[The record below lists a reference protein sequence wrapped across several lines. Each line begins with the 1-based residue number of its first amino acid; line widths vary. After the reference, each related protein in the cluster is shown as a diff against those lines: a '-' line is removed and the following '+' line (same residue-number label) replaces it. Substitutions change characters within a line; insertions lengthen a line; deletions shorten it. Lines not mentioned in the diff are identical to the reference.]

1 MSNESDIRVMVVAA
15 ERAAEAIVRD
25 FGELEKLQVSR
36 KGSRDF
42 VTSADLRTER
52 RLVFE
57 LSKSRPGF
65 SFICE
70 ESGRTIGEIKDSVW
84 IIDPIDG
91 TTNFMRGIP
100 YFAINVALMEREEVV
115 AGLTLD
121 PMRGNYFTAMKGG
134 GAFIG
139 KRQRLRVSGR
149 EDLVESL
156 VAVHAEI
163 EYEERI
169 RRLGAITRRTG
180 SVAMDLAYLAA
191 GKYDAVFARDV
202 GLWDIASGIGLIRES
217 GGFVD
222 YRATSQDRFNILAA
236 SSESV
241 LSQILSNLSFI

>member
-1 MSNESDIRVMVVAA
+1 MSNEADIRVMVVAA
-15 ERAAEAIVRD
+15 ERAAAAIVRD

-36 KGSRDF
+36 KGFKDF

-70 ESGRTIGEIKDSVW
+70 ESGQTLGEIEDSVW

-100 YFAINVALMEREEVV
+100 YFAINIALMEGGEIVV
-115 AGLTLD
+115 GLTLD
-121 PMRGNYFTAMKGG
+121 PMRGSYFTATKGC

-149 EDLVESL
+149 EDLNESL
-156 VAVHAEI
+156 IAVHTDTE
-163 EYEERI
+163 EEERI
-169 RRLGAITRRTG
+169 KKLGAITRRTG

-191 GKYDAVFARDV
+191 GKYDAVLARDV
-202 GLWDIASGIGLIRES
+202 GLWDIASGIVLIRES

-222 YRATSQDRFNILAA
+222 YKETSPNRFTILAA
-236 SSESV
+236 SSQAVMSGV
-241 LSQILSNLSFI
+241 DCSR